1 MVSSSPRSSSFVKRY
16 QIPIFFVLAYLLTW
30 LVWGSQIA
38 QQHGWL
44 SFHIPDTLAYWALTI
59 SVLIVASLAGGKDA
73 ILDIVRR
80 IFRWRVGIQW
90 YALALLVPVVL
101 VVVPAVVYWLFGG
114 HVPISTYMTPFG
126 ALIYAITFGP
136 VSWLTEETAW
146 RGFALPRL
154 QVGRSAL
161 TASLIL
167 GLLWGIWHTPL
178 FFIAGTGQSTWPYVG
193 FLLFTLAESVL
204 TTWIFN
210 NTRGSVLLANIFHI
224 ASNITLSFF
233 GILSGSMVLFWLGVV
248 VYLIAAI
255 IVVLVAGPAHLMRG
269 KPGDESVLVPPGY
282 VAKES
287 LAL

>member
-1 MVSSSPRSSSFVKRY
+1 VRHY
-16 QIPIFFVLAYLLTW
+16 QIPIFFVLAYALTW
-30 LVWGSQIA
+30 LVWGSEIA

-44 SFHIPDTLAYWALTI
+44 SFHIPGTFAYWSLTI
-59 SVLIVASLAGGKDA
+59 AVLIVASLASGKA
-73 ILDIVRR
+73 ALLDIVHR

-90 YALALLVPVVL
+90 YALALFVPAVL
-101 VVVPAVVYWLFGG
+101 VVVPAVIYRLFGG
-114 HVPISTYMTPFG
+114 NVPVGTYMSPIG
-126 ALIYAITFGP
+126 ALIYAATFGP

-154 QVGRSAL
+154 QAGRSAL

-204 TTWIFN
+204 ITWIFN

-224 ASNITLSFF
+224 ASNITLSYA
-233 GILSGSMVLFWLGVV
+233 GILSGSSFLFWLGVA

-255 IVVLVAGPAHLMRG
+255 IVVLVEGPARLSRANVVDDSAIVS
-269 KPGDESVLVPPGY
+269 PSY
-282 VAKES
+282 VA
-287 LAL
+287 A